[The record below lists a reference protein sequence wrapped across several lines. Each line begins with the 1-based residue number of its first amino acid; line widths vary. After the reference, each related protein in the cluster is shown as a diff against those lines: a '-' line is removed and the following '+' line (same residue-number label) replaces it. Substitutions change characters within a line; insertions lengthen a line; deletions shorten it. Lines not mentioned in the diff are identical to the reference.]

1 MDNSSHIGKR
11 PGRGIGILS
20 VFILLFS
27 FQALPG
33 CSPNVTHQIRTEI
46 QYRERL
52 VPIVASVNIPYFME
66 RNVTKDTT
74 SHLENP
80 FARSDA
86 RISGGLLFHTL
97 ESIPQTIETTVYVP
111 VTDTLWKDS
120 EIITKEV
127 PVEKKLSWWQKFR
140 INSFWYLLVGLIL
153 SLLWIFRKYWLPI
166 LKIIK

>member
-1 MDNSSHIGKR
+1 MDNNLHLGK
-11 PGRGIGILS
+11 PGRGTSIIL
-20 VFILLFS
+20 VFILLSS

-33 CSPNVTHQIRTEI
+33 CSPNVTQQIRTEI

-52 VPIVASVNIPYFME
+52 VPIVASVNIPYFVE

-86 RISGGLLFHTL
+86 RISDGLLFHTL
-97 ESIPQTIETTVYVP
+97 ESVPQTIETTVYVP

-127 PVEKKLSWWQKFR
+127 PVEKKLSSWQKFR
-140 INSFWYLLVGLIL
+140 IDSFWYLLAGLVL
-153 SLLWIFRKYWLPI
+153 CLLWIFRKYWLPI
-166 LKIIK
+166 LKIVK

>member
-11 PGRGIGILS
+11 PGRGTSIIL

-52 VPIVASVNIPYFME
+52 VPIVASVNIPYFVE

-86 RISGGLLFHTL
+86 RISDGLLFHTL

-140 INSFWYLLVGLIL
+140 IDSFWWLLAGLIV
-153 SLLWIFRKYWLPI
+153 SLGWIFRKPI
-166 LKIIK
+166 LKLFKIVI

>member
-1 MDNSSHIGKR
+1 MDNSLHIGE
-11 PGRGIGILS
+11 PGRGTSIILM
-20 VFILLFS
+20 FILLLS
-27 FQALPG
+27 FRALPG

-52 VPIVASVNIPYFME
+52 VPITASVNIPYFVE

-86 RISGGLLFHTL
+86 RISDGLLFHTL

-140 INSFWYLLVGLIL
+140 IDSFWWLLAGLVS
-153 SLLWIFRKYWLPI
+153 SLLWIFRKPI
-166 LKIIK
+166 VKLIKTLI

>member
-1 MDNSSHIGKR
+1 MDDSLHIGK
-11 PGRGIGILS
+11 PGRGISILL
-20 VFILLFS
+20 VFILLCS

-33 CSPNVTHQIRTEI
+33 CSPNLTHQIRTEI

-52 VPIVASVNIPYFME
+52 VPIVASVNIPYFVE

-74 SHLENP
+74 SHLENS
-80 FARSDA
+80 FAKSDA
-86 RISGGLLFHTL
+86 RISDGLLFHTL

-127 PVEKKLSWWQKFR
+127 PVEKKLSRWQKFR
-140 INSFWYLLVGLIL
+140 IDSFWYLLAGLVL
-153 SLLWIFRKYWLPI
+153 SLLWIFRKP
-166 LKIIK
+166 IIKLIRTLI

>member
-1 MDNSSHIGKR
+1 MDNFKGIGK

-20 VFILLFS
+20 VFVLLVS

-52 VPIVASVNIPYFME
+52 VPIVASVNIPYFVE

-86 RISGGLLFHTL
+86 RISDGLLFHTL

-127 PVEKKLSWWQKFR
+127 QVEKKLSGWQKFR
-140 INSFWYLLVGLIL
+140 MNSFWWLLIGLIAAL
-153 SLLWIFRKYWLPI
+153 GWIFRKPI
-166 LKIIK
+166 INLFKTLI

>member
-1 MDNSSHIGKR
+1 MDNNLHLGK
-11 PGRGIGILS
+11 PERGTSIIL

-27 FQALPG
+27 FQALSG

-52 VPIVASVNIPYFME
+52 VPIVASVNIPYFVE

-86 RISGGLLFHTL
+86 RISDGLLFHTL
-97 ESIPQTIETTVYVP
+97 ESVPQTIETTVYVP

-140 INSFWYLLVGLIL
+140 IDSFWWLLAGLIV
-153 SLLWIFRKYWLPI
+153 SLGWIFRKPI
-166 LKIIK
+166 LKLFKIVI

>member
-1 MDNSSHIGKR
+1 MDNSRHIGKR
-11 PGRGIGILS
+11 PGRGTSIIL
-20 VFILLFS
+20 VFIFWFS

-52 VPIVASVNIPYFME
+52 VPIVASVNIPYFVE

-86 RISGGLLFHTL
+86 RISDGLLFHTL

-127 PVEKKLSWWQKFR
+127 PVEKKLSLWQKFR
-140 INSFWYLLVGLIL
+140 IDSFWYLLAGLVL
-153 SLLWIFRKYWLPI
+153 SLLWIFRKPI
-166 LKIIK
+166 VKLIKTLI